1 MLTNGLTIVIIVNF
15 AISLTNKVSFKF
27 KKIVSILQQIV
38 KNDNN
43 IIIALTNIVKLNKD
57 LHLPEL

>member
-43 IIIALTNIVKLNKD
+43 ITIALTNIVKLNKD